1 MRTPTIHD
9 SEASQTLK
17 VEIRLLIKLPQTEQ
31 STSTSMNL
39 GPILVVGATGATGR
53 HVVQQL
59 LDQGRQV
66 RAIVRSKERM
76 LSLVK
81 IPETASTPSGSSSAL
96 LSITEAS
103 LLDLSDD
110 ELYEHVKGAE
120 AVVACLG
127 HNLSFEGMFGH
138 PRRLV
143 RDSVTRLS
151 KAMIR
156 AAKESG
162 KEVQPSKPK
171 LIVMGTVGVPNPDGT
186 DDPRRFFDRLLLKIF
201 LYALP
206 PHIDNEE
213 TAQYVHSLG
222 KDSGIE
228 WAVVRPTDLIDG
240 EVSPFKLYDKP
251 QGSLFGDG
259 LTTRANV
266 AKAMVDFIV
275 DNELWEK
282 YKFSMPTIYNK
293 KAEAPSGD
301 AKKEL

>member
-1 MRTPTIHD
+1 
-9 SEASQTLK
+9 
-17 VEIRLLIKLPQTEQ
+17 
-31 STSTSMNL
+31 MNL

-66 RAIVRSKERM
+66 KAIVRSKERM

-81 IPETASTPSGSSSAL
+81 LPETAPILDAGGSSSNSL
-96 LSITEAS
+96 LSLTEAS

-110 ELYEHVKGAE
+110 ELYEHVKDAE

-127 HNLSFEGMFGH
+127 HNLSFEGVFGH

-156 AAKESG
+156 AAKDSG
-162 KEVQPSKPK
+162 KEQSSKPK

-186 DDPRRFFDRLLLKIF
+186 DDPRRFFDRMLLKIF

-240 EVSPFKLYDKP
+240 EVSPFNLYDKP
-251 QGSLFGDG
+251 QGNLFGDG

-266 AKAMVDFIV
+266 AKAMVDLIV
-275 DNELWEK
+275 DKQLWER
-282 YKFSMPTIYNK
+282 YKFNMPTVYNK
-293 KAEAPSGD
+293 KDEAQSGD

>member
-1 MRTPTIHD
+1 
-9 SEASQTLK
+9 
-17 VEIRLLIKLPQTEQ
+17 
-31 STSTSMNL
+31 MNL

-59 LDQGRQV
+59 LDHGRQV
-66 RAIVRSKERM
+66 KAIVRSKERM

-81 IPETASTPSGSSSAL
+81 LPETAPTSDAGDSSGSSL
-96 LSITEAS
+96 LSLTEAS

-110 ELYEHVKGAE
+110 DLYEHAKGAE

-127 HNLSFEGMFGH
+127 HNLSFEGVFGH

-151 KAMIR
+151 EAMIR
-156 AAKESG
+156 AAKDSSG
-162 KEVQPSKPK
+162 KGQSSTPK
-171 LIVMGTVGVPNPDGT
+171 LIVMGTVGVANPDGT
-186 DDPRRFFDRLLLKIF
+186 DDPRRFFDRMLLKIF

-222 KDSGIE
+222 RESGIE

-240 EVSPFKLYDKP
+240 EASPFNLHDKP
-251 QGSLFGDG
+251 QGNLFGDG
-259 LTTRANV
+259 LTTRVNV
-266 AKAMVDFIV
+266 AKAMVDLIV
-275 DNELWEK
+275 DKQLWES
-282 YKFSMPTIYNK
+282 YKFSMPTIYNQK
-293 KAEAPSGD
+293 EEATSGD